1 MNINLEE
8 IRERL
13 EEMKQ
18 EMRGN
23 KADKGTE
30 EHSTKEECRKAIE
43 RIKPLVEIVKKVVKL
58 KLNGFDIPLDEEDIA
73 DFEHHA
79 NLLMRFGGIGTKF
92 TGSYAKKICNHLRQL
107 KALEEQPMDELIE
120 EEIKTHLY
128 WIVQHAEWLKKSIPH
143 AEIHEI
149 SDYKGGMTDEQ
160 A

>member
-23 KADKGTE
+23 KADKPIVE
-30 EHSTKEECRKAIE
+30 PSTKEECRESIR
-43 RIKPLVEIVKKVVKL
+43 RIKPLVEVVKKVVKL
-58 KLNGFDIPLDEEDIA
+58 KLNGFDIPLDNGDIA
-73 DFEHHA
+73 ELEHHA
-79 NLLMRFGGIGTKF
+79 KILSRFNGIHTRF
-92 TGSYAKKICNHLRQL
+92 TGMYAGKICSHLRQL
-107 KALEEQPMDELIE
+107 KTLEEQPENEFLV

-128 WIVQHAEWLKKSIPH
+128 WLVQLAGWLKKSIPH

>member
-1 MNINLEE
+1 MQINLNE
-8 IRERL
+8 IKERL
-13 EEMKQ
+13 EEM
-18 EMRGN
+18 RGN
-23 KADKGTE
+23 RVEKNTGE
-30 EHSTKEECRKAIE
+30 PSTKEECREAIK
-43 RIKPLVEIVKKVVKL
+43 RIKPLVEVVKKVVKL
-58 KLNGFDIPLDEEDIA
+58 KLNGFDIPLDNGDIA
-73 DFEHHA
+73 ELEHHA